1 MTGQGED
8 YNKDGWLKNTDGK
21 NADGIQSMFTLT
33 DLEKIKK
40 PRPKCSQGKLL
51 LLQKMG
57 KYYEQKFKLA
67 ISQLKN

>member
-1 MTGQGED
+1 
-8 YNKDGWLKNTDGK
+8 
-21 NADGIQSMFTLT
+21 MFTLT